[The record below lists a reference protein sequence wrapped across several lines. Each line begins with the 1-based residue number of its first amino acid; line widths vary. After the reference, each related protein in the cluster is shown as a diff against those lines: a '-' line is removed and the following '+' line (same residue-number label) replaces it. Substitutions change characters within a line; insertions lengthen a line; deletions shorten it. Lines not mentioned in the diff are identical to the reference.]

1 MTGLVDGIKG
11 EMSSLSNT
19 MRRLLS
25 DNVSSRDASSL
36 GKDYGREFARGIS
49 SGFKGASFPTLHG
62 NVDVSASGY
71 VSLSLKAY
79 AKGGFVDNGQMFI
92 AREAGPEMVGTI
104 GNKTSVANNEQI
116 VSGIAQGVSDANS
129 EQNALLR
136 EQNNLLRRL
145 LEKDQTVRAVIT
157 AGDVVD
163 GLNRKNR
170 RDGKVTVPVG

>member
-1 MTGLVDGIKG
+1 
-11 EMSSLSNT
+11 
-19 MRRLLS
+19 
-25 DNVSSRDASSL
+25 
-36 GKDYGREFARGIS
+36 
-49 SGFKGASFPTLHG
+49 
-62 NVDVSASGY
+62 
-71 VSLSLKAY
+71 
-79 AKGGFVDNGQMFI
+79 MFI

-145 LEKDQTVRAVIT
+145 LEKDQIVRAVIT

-163 GLNRKNR
+163 GLYRLYR

>member
-1 MTGLVDGIKG
+1 
-11 EMSSLSNT
+11 
-19 MRRLLS
+19 
-25 DNVSSRDASSL
+25 
-36 GKDYGREFARGIS
+36 
-49 SGFKGASFPTLHG
+49 
-62 NVDVSASGY
+62 
-71 VSLSLKAY
+71 
-79 AKGGFVDNGQMFI
+79 MFI

-104 GNKTSVANNEQI
+104 GNKISVANNEQI

-145 LEKDQTVRAVIT
+145 LEKDQTVRAVMT

>member
-1 MTGLVDGIKG
+1 
-11 EMSSLSNT
+11 
-19 MRRLLS
+19 
-25 DNVSSRDASSL
+25 
-36 GKDYGREFARGIS
+36 
-49 SGFKGASFPTLHG
+49 
-62 NVDVSASGY
+62 
-71 VSLSLKAY
+71 
-79 AKGGFVDNGQMFI
+79 MFI